1 MSSSLMDMPPDNPVL
16 SIRHM
21 RGRKSPP
28 SQYSFEVKSFSLLA
42 KASIEKVTSEEF
54 EAGDCKWSLSIYP
67 TGNKRRAGE
76 GHVSIYLALTDP
88 SSLPLDWEVNA
99 IVNFSLYNF
108 HEDEYVTTQ
117 DASTR
122 RFHVLKTEWG
132 IAKFIDLHT
141 FYDSSNGYLI
151 EDTCVFG
158 AEVFVVK
165 TTNKG
170 DCLSMIK
177 EPATLSHSWKFNN
190 YSLANLDKYE
200 SPPFLAGDYKWKI
213 RVYPNG
219 TLEGKG
225 NSISMFLALDTSTL
239 PPNAKLLMDYTVR
252 AKDQIGG
259 HHAEAKACCKFS
271 HSSAAWGSR
280 QLVALAKFKDP
291 SSGFLVGDSCI
302 LEAEFRVLGLINPL
316 TGIII

>member
-1 MSSSLMDMPPDNPVL
+1 MRT
-16 SIRHM
+16 SI
-21 RGRKSPP
+21 
-28 SQYSFEVKSFSLLA
+28 SQH
-42 KASIEKVTSEEF
+42 KVQTYQN
-54 EAGDCKWSLSIYP
+54 L
-67 TGNKRRAGE
+67 R
-76 GHVSIYLALTDP
+76 
-88 SSLPLDWEVNA
+88 
-99 IVNFSLYNF
+99 
-108 HEDEYVTTQ
+108 
-117 DASTR
+117 
-122 RFHVLKTEWG
+122 EWG
-132 IAKFIDLHT
+132 IAKFIDLRT
-141 FYDSSNGYLI
+141 FYDPSKGYLI

-158 AEVFVVK
+158 AEVFVAK

-190 YSLANLDKYE
+190 YSLANLDK
-200 SPPFLAGDYKWKI
+200 KI

-225 NSISMFLALDTSTL
+225 NSISVFLALDTSTL
-239 PPNAKLLMDYTVR
+239 PPDAKLLMDYTVR
-252 AKDQIGG
+252 AKDQVRR

-271 HSSAAWGSR
+271 HSSAAWDSR

-316 TGIII
+316 TDVII